1 LRRQR
6 REPRILAVGTLPS
19 QLCLDL
25 VQRGPT
31 RTRTVDAARL
41 ETIFSCQVIP
51 RVIARQRNPS
61 HARLGSSYR
70 FRWTSNYEANPVTPV
85 TCGVVIT
92 RIGRSQ
98 SSPRRLRSLMQTS
111 PSRIVGTM
119 KSPLR
124 LAYSSMRP
132 RSTVIRQVA
141 LPTSSLGVTIARRD
155 PRPCT
160 GESRPLDELTATLL
174 FPSMGLKTGRP
185 PLFIRICR
193 HTAYAV
199 RRTACVAS
207 TRADSYVGLNHLLRL
222 ILDARGV
229 YVMPEACRLR
239 VRLCESSRP
248 LCPRRWT

>member
-1 LRRQR
+1 LQRQR

-31 RTRTVDAARL
+31 RTRTVDAGRL
-41 ETIFSCQVIP
+41 ETIFTCQVIA
-51 RVIARQRNPS
+51 RVIARQLNPS
-61 HARLGSSYR
+61 HARLGVKLSVQVDVELR
-70 FRWTSNYEANPVTPV
+70 TE
-85 TCGVVIT
+85 
-92 RIGRSQ
+92 
-98 SSPRRLRSLMQTS
+98 PRGARHVRCRHHTNWAVAIQPPRLRSLMQTS

-124 LAYSSMRP
+124 LAYSSTRS

-141 LPTSSLGVTIARRD
+141 LPTSSLGVTVARRD

-160 GESRPLDELTATLL
+160 GESTPLDEPTATLL
-174 FPSMGLKTGRP
+174 FPSMGLKTGSP
-185 PLFIRICR
+185 PLFVRICR

-207 TRADSYVGLNHLLRL
+207 TRADCYVGLTSA
-222 ILDARGV
+222 D
-229 YVMPEACRLR
+229 P
-239 VRLCESSRP
+239 
-248 LCPRRWT
+248 